1 MNISDKINTL
11 QHKINMLEDTLIPK
25 RKLASEL
32 REQLRRH
39 EEAFA
44 YTQRREPYPTTQ
56 ITPCGTSIVLDMDVS
71 NLLSI
76 LEDDIE
82 QVLKEVEPEK
92 KMLKDIENLLKGE

>member
-11 QHKINMLEDTLIPK
+11 QHKINMLEDTLISK
-25 RKLASEL
+25 RKLESEL

-44 YTQRREPYPTTQ
+44 YTQRREPSPTVE
-56 ITPCGTSIVLDMDVS
+56 ITPCGTNIVLGMDVS
-71 NLLSI
+71 NLLSV

-92 KMLKDIENLLKGE
+92 KILKDIENLLKGE

>member
-11 QHKINMLEDTLIPK
+11 QHKIKMLEDTLTPK
-25 RKLASEL
+25 RKLASEF

-44 YTQRREPYPTTQ
+44 YTQRREPSPTVQ
-56 ITPCGTSIVLDMDVS
+56 ITPCGTDIVLDMDVS

-76 LEDDIE
+76 LEGDIE
-82 QVLKEVEPEK
+82 QVLKEVAPEK
-92 KMLKDIENLLKGE
+92 KMLKDI